1 MMSRSYISCCH
12 ESLEMLL
19 CEGEGEGE
27 GEDKG
32 ESDSKDEA
40 EYEKIEENAYR
51 INDLARLKI
60 TFIYRFFFKK

>member
-1 MMSRSYISCCH
+1 MSLISLVAMSDS
-12 ESLEMLL
+12 EILL
-19 CEGEGEGE
+19 SKGE

>member
-32 ESDSKDEA
+32 ESGSDDDEV
-40 EYEKIEENAYR
+40 K
-51 INDLARLKI
+51 LKKLKI
-60 TFIYRFFFKK
+60 MSIESMI

>member
-1 MMSRSYISCCH
+1 MLGVSEIIYDESYISCCH

-32 ESDSKDEA
+32 ESGSDDDEV
-40 EYEKIEENAYR
+40 K
-51 INDLARLKI
+51 LKKLKI
-60 TFIYRFFFKK
+60 MSIESMI